1 MMLPSFDNSVGCLPQ
16 VVLKAD
22 VERNEL
28 LLKERELLAKQD
40 VCPTPTLPLN

>member
-1 MMLPSFDNSVGCLPQ
+1 MMLPSFGNSVGCLPQ